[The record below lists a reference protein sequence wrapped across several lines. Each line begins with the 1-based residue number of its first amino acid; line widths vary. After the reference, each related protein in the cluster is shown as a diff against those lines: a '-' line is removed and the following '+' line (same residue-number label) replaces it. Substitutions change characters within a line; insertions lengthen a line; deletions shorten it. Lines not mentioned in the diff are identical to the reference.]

1 MADIAAVLLASTEA
15 PAPSAAAAIY
25 NVADDEPAP
34 RAEVRDVT
42 SEPCQACQ
50 AATHRDW
57 PCQAAT
63 LPATQRD
70 GPCPYI
76 SPVSL
81 CIPPSEI
88 GHATPGCHPVKPY
101 AEGAG
106 LVRALPV
113 HLPPSASLL
122 KPQAHP
128 TPGDGLRQPPARAVA
143 RRAAA
148 GG

>member
-50 AATHRDW
+50 
-57 PCQAAT
+57 PCKAAT

-88 GHATPGCHPVKPY
+88 GHATPGCHPVTPY
-101 AEGAG
+101 AEVAG
-106 LVRALPV
+106 LARALPV
-113 HLPPSASLL
+113 HLPPSASLV
-122 KPQAHP
+122 KPQARP
-128 TPGDGLRQPPARAVA
+128 TLVMAPRSPDPR
-143 RRAAA
+143 
-148 GG
+148 